1 MIIKRKLFAR
11 LAGSSRKVRNIRYAV
26 SRRLNPNGSSR
37 KAAEKAIQLG
47 RKAEVA
53 EAYVRTTTPGKMLAD
68 GVGYVGS
75 HPVQTA
81 ASAIPVPLTTVWLA
95 PPAEKAAQKYLPGYT
110 PFTNAVKTKYNGS
123 RFRRVVESAGNT
135 LAAIPM

>member
-11 LAGSSRKVRNIRYAV
+11 LAGNPRKIRNIRYVV
-26 SRRLNPNGSSR
+26 SRRLNPKGSSR
-37 KAAEKAIQLG
+37 KAAEKAVQLG
-47 RKAEVA
+47 RKAEAA
-53 EAYVRTTTPGKMLAD
+53 EAYVKTATLGKMLAD

-81 ASAIPVPLTTVWLA
+81 ASVIPVPLTSVWLA
-95 PPAEKAAQKYLPGYT
+95 PPAEKAAQKFLPGYA
-110 PFTNAVKTKYNGS
+110 PFTNTIKTKYNGS